1 MKETSQTCYGS
12 KPSQTQNLSFLGRIT
27 GKYSEDFESVAVES
41 SDSASDQVK
50 ISVHTC
56 TTVHK
61 YLTKINVLF
70 RFFSLLMTCFF
81 LVTNFFIFLAHQVKY
96 LVTLDPWLQ
105 TRHTDLKIKRSLGFQ
120 CHKYNEI
127 GHN

>member
-61 YLTKINVLF
+61 YLTKCPLS
-70 RFFSLLMTCFF
+70 FFLSVNDMFF
-81 LVTNFFIFLAHQVKY
+81 LVTNFFMFLAHQVKY

-105 TRHTDLKIKRSLGFQ
+105 TGHTDLKIKRSLGFQ
-120 CHKYNEI
+120 CHKYYET

>member
-1 MKETSQTCYGS
+1 M
-12 KPSQTQNLSFLGRIT
+12 
-27 GKYSEDFESVAVES
+27 AVES

>member
-1 MKETSQTCYGS
+1 M
-12 KPSQTQNLSFLGRIT
+12 
-27 GKYSEDFESVAVES
+27 AVES

-50 ISVHTC
+50 TSVHTC

-61 YLTKINVLF
+61 YLRKCPLT
-70 RFFSLLMTCFF
+70 FFSLLMTCFF
-81 LVTNFFIFLAHQVKY
+81 PGDQFFMFLAHQVKY

-105 TRHTDLKIKRSLGFQ
+105 TGHTDLKIKRSLGFQ
-120 CHKYNEI
+120 CHKYYET

>member
-1 MKETSQTCYGS
+1 MKETSQTCYGL
-12 KPSQTQNLSFLGRIT
+12 KPSQSQNLSFLGRIT

-61 YLTKINVLF
+61 YLTKCPL
-70 RFFSLLMTCFF
+70 TFF
-81 LVTNFFIFLAHQVKY
+81 LSVDGIFFFPGGQFFMFLAHQVKY

-105 TRHTDLKIKRSLGFQ
+105 RGQLLI
-120 CHKYNEI
+120 
-127 GHN
+127 